1 MKIKLKLFTG
11 VLTYVVIV
19 ILLGTYV
26 IIEFNQI
33 NYIEHEIE
41 EAEKISVKALDFNVE
56 NFHTQLEI
64 IEYAHDPNQKRLDA
78 FESHKSTL
86 DILLIKWRDSVLE
99 EESSGASHYALYEG
113 ATNDMNQISQNLK
126 LVEDDWDILLASI
139 EEYSIAIDEGYSET
153 EIKRLNSIVIE
164 KVNSNEVLFDNLQFN
179 KQVDLFVINQGNLI
193 DNLTVKHDQLVSY
206 FTNTLFIII
215 ASVVITGLVLGYLIS
230 ESIMIPIKKLK
241 EGSERL
247 AKNEFSVLEVSGNDE
262 LTDLTQSF
270 NNMAFTIKNQ
280 LNELDNV
287 NKQLVEK
294 HKDSTTSTAEAFQR
308 YVLQNQLST
317 SNAELASEK
326 KFRIEKDEFAAM
338 VSHELK
344 TPIFPIILHCEML
357 KDPSMMGNL
366 SQEQLDSVTQI
377 ELMANRLDSLTE
389 DILDAQK
396 LDMNQMKFVKE
407 KFKTRELLTDV
418 IKDNEIL
425 TDKKNVSLTFSS
437 EDLEIYTDRDRL
449 FQVFSNMIRNAVV
462 YVKKNT
468 GKIQINATSQN
479 GDILFSVTDNG
490 IGIASEKISNLF
502 RKFYQIDTSLK
513 RKHDSGTGLGLVI
526 CKGIVSGLG
535 GKIWVESE
543 LKSGSTFFFSIPK
556 KEVYDHVTGFRNPA
570 LEMKDYMIMEN

>member
-11 VLTYVVIV
+11 VLTYIVIV

-26 IIEFNQI
+26 MIEFNQI
-33 NYIEHEIE
+33 N
-41 EAEKISVKALDFNVE
+41 
-56 NFHTQLEI
+56 Q
-64 IEYAHDPNQKRLDA
+64 
-78 FESHKSTL
+78 
-86 DILLIKWRDSVLE
+86 
-99 EESSGASHYALYEG
+99 
-113 ATNDMNQISQNLK
+113 
-126 LVEDDWDILLASI
+126 
-139 EEYSIAIDEGYSET
+139 
-153 EIKRLNSIVIE
+153 
-164 KVNSNEVLFDNLQFN
+164 
-179 KQVDLFVINQGNLI
+179 
-193 DNLTVKHDQLVSY
+193 DQLVSS

-215 ASVVITGLVLGYLIS
+215 MSVVITGLVLGYLIS
-230 ESIMIPIKKLK
+230 ESIMMPIKKLK

-247 AKNEFSVLEVSGNDE
+247 AKDEFSVLEVSGNDE

-308 YVLQNQLST
+308 YVLQNKLST

-418 IKDNEIL
+418 IKDNKIL
-425 TDKKNVSLTFSS
+425 TDKKNVSLTFNS

-449 FQVFSNMIRNAVV
+449 FQVFSNLIGNSVV
-462 YVKKNT
+462 YVKSNT
-468 GKIQINATSQN
+468 GKVQINATTQN

-490 IGIASEKISNLF
+490 IGIASNKILNLF

-535 GKIWVESE
+535 GKIWVESQ
-543 LKSGSTFFFSIPK
+543 LKKGSTFFFSIPK
-556 KEVYDHVTGFRNPA
+556 KEVYDHVTGFRNPS